1 MHTCYSGPLTLFG
14 RPCIEILAVRHLGP
28 IRVADLLLRPF
39 RSIYSN
45 RSACY
50 CGLRKYDE
58 ALEDVRAGRTSPARS
73 TANAAHPHPR
83 LTHLTLPTHTPA
95 ACADAHQLRLHA
107 CMLLRA
113 CVRLRAWPRL
123 RACAC
128 ACTPALTCSCVHL
141 AGDQV
146 HRLSLIHI

>member
-1 MHTCYSGPLTLFG
+1 MSAGDAEKAKGNAEFSAGNYDQAIVHFSAAIG
-14 RPCIEILAVRHLGP
+14 LGATH
-28 IRVADLLLRPF
+28 VL
-39 RSIYSN
+39 YSN

-73 TANAAHPHPR
+73 TANVAYPHPR
-83 LTHLTLPTHTPA
+83 LTHLTHPTHTPA

-123 RACAC
+123 RACAS
-128 ACTPALTCSCVHL
+128 ACTPVCLP
-141 AGDQV
+141 
-146 HRLSLIHI
+146 